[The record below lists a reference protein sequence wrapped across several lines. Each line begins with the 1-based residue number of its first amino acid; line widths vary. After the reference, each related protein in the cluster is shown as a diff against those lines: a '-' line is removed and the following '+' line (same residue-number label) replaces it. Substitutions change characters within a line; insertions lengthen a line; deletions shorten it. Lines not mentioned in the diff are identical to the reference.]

1 MSYDE
6 DVNFPKIEGIV
17 KFIFFYE
24 KNLSGIFFFIFLL
37 MYIIYPKNTYIM
49 EIAESSTFIIV
60 ERISFCFFNSFSYL
74 IYSQFSFFII
84 SIQMSYSN
92 LLYNTI
98 GMFFIIFVFSLLNTA
113 LIELPVRQ
121 LIKYLMNKN
130 LEKNFLTFFENHH
143 SSSSSFSSDDSSEN
157 YAKDDE
163 KLD

>member
-1 MSYDE
+1 
-6 DVNFPKIEGIV
+6 
-17 KFIFFYE
+17 
-24 KNLSGIFFFIFLL
+24 
-37 MYIIYPKNTYIM
+37 
-49 EIAESSTFIIV
+49 
-60 ERISFCFFNSFSYL
+60 
-74 IYSQFSFFII
+74 
-84 SIQMSYSN
+84 MSYSN

-130 LEKNFLTFFENHH
+130 LEKNFLTFFENHY